1 MLLSSKALCQM
12 HVRCVWHFTFLA
24 QVSGLQLQMREQAV
38 KVEDSMWGEMLS
50 KSAFETFWPLVS
62 GQVLTTLLQ
71 HLTSQLIPPPLW
83 SVMKNSLKTMGK
95 EMMWILLPVAHALM
109 MRPEPTPTLT
119 LAHLYLPGSSLF
131 INNRFFSFVLLWAW
145 VTIPEFRLVTQTHLK
160 SKMLSV
166 HFLPC
171 NWQTTFNNKS
181 YSKYVVSDNLCW
193 VLLK

>member
-1 MLLSSKALCQM
+1 
-12 HVRCVWHFTFLA
+12 
-24 QVSGLQLQMREQAV
+24 MRGQAV

-119 LAHLYLPGSSLF
+119 LAHLYLPGCSLLTNSF
-131 INNRFFSFVLLWAW
+131 SILFFSKHGWPHRSLHWLHRLTLKAKCCWFIFCPLSDRLHLVIRAMITSVGSEITGLL
-145 VTIPEFRLVTQTHLK
+145 RL
-160 SKMLSV
+160 
-166 HFLPC
+166 
-171 NWQTTFNNKS
+171 
-181 YSKYVVSDNLCW
+181 
-193 VLLK
+193 